1 MRVKAL
7 VLAICIASISIA
19 NADDKNVKPS
29 KNTSAKT
36 TQTQSVADLSDLT
49 KLDQFSVEF
58 VEDNNQ
64 RINDPSSE
72 ELVNIASSS
81 VVDNNSE
88 SENIVV
94 AQTEEQTEQQ
104 SELVEVA
111 LENKEDSNAVEIAD
125 NSVSSAVDDS
135 AKSESIAD
143 DLSETN
149 VPENKTTEVAIVKE
163 DNTAKAEDVLA
174 DSNQKNSTNENIAK
188 VDEATSNPETL
199 TQVGVATTQ
208 VSDSMVIDT
217 PNSDLKPKEITE
229 EMLYS
234 ADLDSLFPLPKKT
247 STVDMKVN
255 AGVYI
260 VSEGYGTDKLVRD
273 MLPSNA
279 KKLGITRGMLI
290 AAIYRKNPEC
300 FGDKGPLYPYAKAK
314 LNIPTVDQILLESDT
329 TYANYLGKKGS
340 VITLKNMP
348 ALKQSNDYDKKLADV
363 LAKRKA
369 YLETKIKN

>member
-348 ALKQSNDYDKKLADV
+348 ALKQSNDYDKKLAEV

>member
-29 KNTSAKT
+29 KNTSSKT

>member
-88 SENIVV
+88 SENVVV

-199 TQVGVATTQ
+199 TQVGVTTTQ

-348 ALKQSNDYDKKLADV
+348 ALKQSNDYDKKLAEV

>member
-29 KNTSAKT
+29 KNTSSKT

-348 ALKQSNDYDKKLADV
+348 ALKQSNDYDKKLAEV

>member
-88 SENIVV
+88 SENVVV

>member
-88 SENIVV
+88 SENVVV

-174 DSNQKNSTNENIAK
+174 ASNQKNSTNENIAK